1 MLILKSE
8 QDKSDA
14 FSLSMMLKTYEQQ
27 SPEKLASLV
36 SEIQQGSEIATEE
49 LCHLLTRGIRSL
61 LRRRVG
67 DQDFADAVQEVLL
80 DVLKAIKA
88 GHLRQAEAV
97 LAFARSVALR
107 KSAAFIAAAV
117 ADRSHRVE
125 VTDYTTMSVRVDDQ
139 PENKYFEDE
148 RRQLAT
154 RALMRLKPREREI
167 LERFYVAEES
177 EPYICNQMG
186 LTATQFRL
194 LKNRAKVKFGNVGR
208 AIQGAPAA
216 DHTSRHS
223 RLSSWR
229 ACA

>member
-1 MLILKSE
+1 
-8 QDKSDA
+8 
-14 FSLSMMLKTYEQQ
+14 MMLKTTYEQQ
-27 SPEKLASLV
+27 SPEKLANLV
-36 SEIQQGSEIATEE
+36 SEIQQGSKIATEE

-67 DQDFADAVQEVLL
+67 DQDFEDTVQDVLF

-88 GHLRQAEAV
+88 GQLRQAEAV
-97 LAFARSVALR
+97 LAFARSVAVR

-117 ADRSHRVE
+117 AERSRRVE
-125 VTDYTTMSVRVDDQ
+125 VTDHTTISVRGDDQ
-139 PENKYFEDE
+139 PENRYLEDE
-148 RRQLAT
+148 RCQLAK

-208 AIQGAPAA
+208 AIQCAPAA
-216 DHTSRHS
+216 DHRSRHPQ
-223 RLSSWR
+223 LSSWNV
-229 ACA
+229 CA